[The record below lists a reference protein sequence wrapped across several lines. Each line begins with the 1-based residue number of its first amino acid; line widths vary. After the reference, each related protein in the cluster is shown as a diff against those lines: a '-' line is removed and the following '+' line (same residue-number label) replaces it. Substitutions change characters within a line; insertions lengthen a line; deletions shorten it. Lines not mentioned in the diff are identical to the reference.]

1 MAGQE
6 TIRLSVLDETGS
18 PLCVASGDGQALYER
33 IARELDGGSR
43 TVLSFRNVNTLTPAF
58 LNAAIGQLYG
68 RFGEDHLRTLFIV
81 EEIVPDDR
89 ALLNRVIDTAKLY
102 YKDKTAFTQAIG
114 EVENDY

>member
-1 MAGQE
+1 MVGQE
-6 TIRLSVLDETGS
+6 TIQLFVLDETGS

-33 IARELDGGSR
+33 IARELDRGRR

-68 RFGEDHLRTLFIV
+68 HFEDDHLRTLFTV
-81 EEIVPDDR
+81 EEITPDDR

-102 YKDKTAFTQAIG
+102 YRDKVAFTQAIR
-114 EVENDY
+114 EVEDDH

>member
-43 TVLSFRNVNTLTPAF
+43 TVLSFRNVNNPYA
-58 LNAAIGQLYG
+58 GVS
-68 RFGEDHLRTLFIV
+68 ECC
-81 EEIVPDDR
+81 DR

-102 YKDKTAFTQAIG
+102 YRDKTAFTQAIG
-114 EVENDY
+114 EVEDDY